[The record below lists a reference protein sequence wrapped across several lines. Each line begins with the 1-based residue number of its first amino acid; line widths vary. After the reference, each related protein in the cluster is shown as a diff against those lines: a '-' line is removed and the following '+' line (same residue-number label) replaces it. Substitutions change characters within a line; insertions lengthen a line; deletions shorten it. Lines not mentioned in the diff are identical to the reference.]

1 MDVSWSL
8 DPCVHPAVK
17 MTCQAGLAPVS
28 LVQHVGMGAAMA
40 GKAVSFTPELQMGP
54 NQPPVHHLHLQVFGT
69 ELLKALGAA
78 NRDFQYNML
87 C

>member
-1 MDVSWSL
+1 
-8 DPCVHPAVK
+8 
-17 MTCQAGLAPVS
+17 
-28 LVQHVGMGAAMA
+28 MGAAVA

-54 NQPPVHHLHLQVFGT
+54 NQAPVHQLHLQVFGM

-78 NRDFQYNML
+78 NRDFQHNIL